1 MKQEQI
7 KKILA
12 VIILLSLIPASILLY
27 RRIQSEGQQ
36 RIVSFVM
43 DEIALESQAD
53 YFGKSSFELAKE
65 YKALGLNGIAVYEE
79 TLSSLAD
86 KGDILLLTGPQLL
99 NYAVINNLALPKI
112 DSDTIIASEL
122 TQGALNYA
130 LAKNTPR
137 AKKIVLNG
145 RDWYV
150 FTGSSPA
157 RPAGPRDA
165 DIKRWSDAGYDIAY
179 RPRNF
184 PNLVNPSSDWPKEAH
199 YIIYHGLQ
207 IAGHPQEL
215 SKVVIDS
222 KNYITGIIEGVP
234 QYGMSSILK
243 KVPTARLLS
252 FNQDYINQKLSPQD
266 LIDKYLLA
274 ANERGISI
282 MYLRPYIEE
291 QQGEMIVNTKK
302 YISGLRQGFEAEG
315 FLIAPLQK
323 LELSYKTNSLLR
335 GLSSLGIVA
344 ALILLAFLYPGVW
357 GILVVLAVIAL
368 GLMFGKLDW
377 AALAL
382 MAAVSFPVLGYG
394 YLKENLSS
402 LGLATVISLIGAIL
416 LSAVGSDRES
426 MLAITPFGGVGA
438 TLLIPP
444 LLFIFHYALK
454 FRNPAKWIVDFWN
467 QPIKISHIAIAF
479 MGLIAMAFIIMRR
492 GNFPIVS
499 ATSYELAFRNWLSH
513 LFVRPRFKELF
524 GHSVAVLGLSNKTWP
539 SWIKGISLTAGVIAQ
554 GTIMNSF
561 SHYHTPFVISLQRT
575 LIALVIGLV
584 MGLILSALAR
594 ALVYITSNWLKSAQ

>member
-1 MKQEQI
+1 MKLTTL
-7 KKILA
+7 KKILIL
-12 VIILLSLIPASILLY
+12 IIGLSLLPASLLLS
-27 RRIQSEGQQ
+27 RRIGAEGKK
-36 RIVSFVM
+36 RIVTFVM

-65 YKALGLNGIAVYEE
+65 YKDLGLNGIAIYEE
-79 TLSSLAD
+79 TLSSLAT
-86 KGDILLLTGPQLL
+86 KGDILLQTGAQML
-99 NYAVINNLALPKI
+99 NYAVSNGLPLPEI
-112 DSDTIIASEL
+112 EADTIVASEL
-122 TQGALNYA
+122 RSGALKYA

-137 AKKIVLNG
+137 AKKIELNG

-150 FTGSSPA
+150 FAGSSTA

-165 DIKRWSDAGYDIAY
+165 DIKRWSQAGYDLAY

-184 PNLVNPSSDWPKEAH
+184 PNLLNPSADWPKEAH

-207 IAGHPQEL
+207 IAGYPKDL
-215 SKVVIDS
+215 SGTLEKS

-234 QYGMSSILK
+234 QFGMSSILNK
-243 KVPTARLLS
+243 TATARLLS

-274 ANERGISI
+274 ANERGIRI
-282 MYLRPYIEE
+282 MYLRPYLEE
-291 QQGEMIVNTKK
+291 QQGDMVANTKK
-302 YISGLRQGFEAEG
+302 YLSGLKKAFEAEN
-315 FLIAPLQK
+315 FEIAPLRQ
-323 LELSYKTNSLLR
+323 LELSYKTDALLR
-335 GLSSLGIVA
+335 GLSSLGILAGVG
-344 ALILLAFLYPGVW
+344 LLALLYPGIW
-357 GILVVLAVIAL
+357 GVVVALAVIAL
-368 GLMFGKLDW
+368 GLLFGKLDW

-394 YLKENLSS
+394 YFKENLSS
-402 LGLATVISLIGAIL
+402 LGLATLISLVGAVL

-454 FRNPAKWIVDFWN
+454 YRTPAKWIIDFWN
-467 QPIKISHIAIAF
+467 EPIKVSHIAIAF
-479 MGLIAMAFIIMRR
+479 MALVAMAFIIMRR
-492 GNFPIVS
+492 GNFPLVGAS
-499 ATSYELAFRNWLSH
+499 KYELAFRAWLASM
-513 LFVRPRFKELF
+513 FVRPRFKEMF
-524 GHSVAVLGLSNKTWP
+524 GHTIAVIGLTNKTWP
-539 SWIKGISLTAGVIAQ
+539 AWIKGIGLTAGVIAQ

-561 SHYHTPFVISLQRT
+561 SHYHTPFIISLERT

-584 MGLILSALAR
+584 FGLVLSALAR
-594 ALVYITSNWLKSAQ
+594 ALVYISSNWLKSAQ

>member
-1 MKQEQI
+1 MEEKQI

-12 VIILLSLIPASILLY
+12 VIILLSLIPASLLLF
-27 RRIQSEGQQ
+27 RRIQSEGQE

-53 YFGKSSFELAKE
+53 YFGKTSFELAQE
-65 YKALGLNGIAVYEE
+65 YKSLGLNGIAVYEE

-86 KGDILLLTGPQLL
+86 KGDILLLTGAQIL
-99 NYAVINNLALPKI
+99 NYAVTNNLPI
-112 DSDTIIASEL
+112 PNIEVDTIAASEL
-122 TQGALNYA
+122 ASGALKYA

-137 AKKIVLNG
+137 AKKIELDG
-145 RDWYV
+145 RDWYI
-150 FTGSSPA
+150 FSGSSPA

-165 DIKRWSDAGYDIAY
+165 DIKRWSNAGYDIAY

-184 PNLVNPSSDWPKEAH
+184 PNLINPSTDWPKEAH

-207 IAGHPQEL
+207 IAGHPKALTQIV
-215 SKVVIDS
+215 KDS
-222 KNYITGIIEGVP
+222 QNYITGIIEGVP
-234 QYGMSSILK
+234 QYGMSSILN
-243 KVPTARLLS
+243 KVPTARILS
-252 FNQDYINQKLSPQD
+252 FNQDYINQKLSAQD

-302 YISGLRQGFEAEG
+302 YISGLRQSFEAEG
-315 FLIAPLQK
+315 FLISPLEN
-323 LELSYKTNSLLR
+323 LELNYKTNSLLR
-335 GLSSLGIVA
+335 GLSSLGILA
-344 ALILLAFLYPGVW
+344 AIVLLAFMYPGVW
-357 GILVVLAVIAL
+357 GVVVVLAVAAL
-368 GLMFGKLDW
+368 GLLFGKLDW

-394 YLKENLSS
+394 YLKENLAS
-402 LGLATVISLIGAIL
+402 LGLATVISLIGAVL

-426 MLAITPFGGVGA
+426 MLAITPFAGVGA

-454 FRNPAKWIVDFWN
+454 FRNPAKWIIDFWN
-467 QPIKISHIAIAF
+467 QPIKISHVAIAF
-479 MGLIAMAFIIMRR
+479 MGLIAMGFIIMRR

-499 ATSYELAFRNWLSH
+499 ATNSH
-513 LFVRPRFKELF
+513 
-524 GHSVAVLGLSNKTWP
+524 
-539 SWIKGISLTAGVIAQ
+539 
-554 GTIMNSF
+554 
-561 SHYHTPFVISLQRT
+561 
-575 LIALVIGLV
+575 
-584 MGLILSALAR
+584 
-594 ALVYITSNWLKSAQ
+594 